1 MKAAETRRWH
11 GAAERLSPLRRVL
24 AGEFK
29 GRVLQQSLAPMAV
42 YDRIGAP
49 ALILAV
55 PPGSDLPCLLT
66 DRPQPDILLDFAR
79 TDEPGTER
87 LIGDLVVPPAG
98 NTVYYTVDTY
108 GSDRHLVR
116 ACELSRPAQTR
127 TLAQGAGPTLAW
139 DARSGTVLFT
149 LLDDAQS
156 PSSVHVADPAAC
168 LPGRSTPWRRRA
180 SSLTCGRAATGWP
193 CCSPRR
199 RTAVPG
205 CGCSAKTTG

>member
-42 YDRIGAP
+42 YDRIGGP

-79 TDEPGTER
+79 RTSLAPSGSSGTWSSPQPGTR
-87 LIGDLVVPPAG
+87 CTTP
-98 NTVYYTVDTY
+98 
-108 GSDRHLVR
+108 
-116 ACELSRPAQTR
+116 
-127 TLAQGAGPTLAW
+127 
-139 DARSGTVLFT
+139 
-149 LLDDAQS
+149 
-156 PSSVHVADPAAC
+156 
-168 LPGRSTPWRRRA
+168 STPM
-180 SSLTCGRAATGWP
+180 AATVTWCAP
-193 CCSPRR
+193 
-199 RTAVPG
+199 AN
-205 CGCSAKTTG
+205 